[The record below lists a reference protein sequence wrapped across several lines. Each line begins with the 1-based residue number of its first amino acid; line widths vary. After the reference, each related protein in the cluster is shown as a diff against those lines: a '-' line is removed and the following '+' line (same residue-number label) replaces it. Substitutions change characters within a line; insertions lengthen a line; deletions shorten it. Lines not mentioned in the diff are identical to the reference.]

1 MSNNP
6 TNANAIHRLVV
17 GGTLCGK
24 TSICRKLCEES
35 HKRGV
40 IATIH
45 DPFAS
50 EHEWPDGAIVLD
62 NGDDFFK
69 VVRERIRAGQRQLC
83 IIDEADT
90 ELGVDNKQ
98 NLWIATKGR
107 HYGIENIF
115 STQRPFLIAP
125 TARNM
130 CAELF
135 CFRVSQNDASALA
148 GDFAD
153 ARIREAAP
161 NLNQGEFLYSRWID
175 GKKVLDKYSAF
186 L

>member
-1 MSNNP
+1 MAEINRS
-6 TNANAIHRLVV
+6 NAIHRLVV

-40 IATIH
+40 FATVH

-50 EHEWPDGAIVLD
+50 EHDWPDGAIVCD
-62 NGDDFFK
+62 NQEDFLK
-69 VVRERIRAGQRQLC
+69 VLRERIKDGQRQLA
-83 IIDEADT
+83 IIDEA
-90 ELGVDNKQ
+90 ELVLGLDNRA
-98 NLWIATKGR
+98 NMWIATRGR
-107 HYGIENIF
+107 HYGIENLF
-115 STQRPFLIAP
+115 SSQRPFQIAP

-135 CFRVSQNDASALA
+135 CFRVSQNDAAALS

-153 ARIREAAP
+153 IRIREMAP
-161 NLNQGEFLYSRWID
+161 CLNQGEFLYSRWVN
-175 GKKVLDKYSAF
+175 GKKELDKFSAF
-186 L
+186 D

>member
-1 MSNNP
+1 MNNG
-6 TNANAIHRLVV
+6 NAIHRLVV

-24 TSICRKLCEES
+24 TTICRKLCEES
-35 HKRGV
+35 HRRGV

-45 DPFAS
+45 DPFAL
-50 EHEWPDGAIVLD
+50 EHEWPDGSIVLD
-62 NGDDFFK
+62 NAEDFFK
-69 VVRERIRAGQRQLC
+69 VIRERVKMGHKQLAL
-83 IIDEADT
+83 IDEADSV
-90 ELGVDNKQ
+90 LGVDNKH
-98 NLWIATKGR
+98 NHWIATRGR

-135 CFRVSQNDASALA
+135 CFRVSQNDAAALA

-153 ARIREAAP
+153 ARIRDMAS
-161 NLNQGEFLYSRWID
+161 NLNQGEFLYSRWVN
-175 GKKVLDKYSAF
+175 GKKELDKYSAF
-186 L
+186 D